1 MPIPAHFET
10 SSREKGNVNC
20 RRFDTIRR
28 EIMVHSQIER
38 EIFYSALTS
47 TSSTTAASLVA
58 AAIED
63 HCAIEKLLQEL
74 NGVNTSD
81 RSFETKMARM
91 MDEVIRHIEKEEAE
105 IFDEARKSLA
115 EYRLEELGLE
125 IEDRRKILTQLAA

>member
-1 MPIPAHFET
+1 
-10 SSREKGNVNC
+10 
-20 RRFDTIRR
+20 
-28 EIMVHSQIER
+28 MVHPQIER
-38 EIFYSALTS
+38 ELCNPPLRPPPPP
-47 TSSTTAASLVA
+47 TAASLVA

-74 NGVNTSD
+74 NGVNPSD

-91 MDEVIRHIEKEEAE
+91 RDEVIRHIEKEEAE

-125 IEDRRKILTQLAA
+125 IEDRRRILTLLAA